1 MTQKTLKVAPALS
14 APAPHAKRRREKNSR
29 LAKKSVAFGFGLC
42 HTVCVSK
49 RERLPAQVAER
60 QAGDRGGRSGG
71 QERWTAKRQAGLRL
85 SPAPKQNG
93 NGFHPPPAICVCMA
107 QTAQGAKG
115 HHDLAAES
123 LLRTVCS
130 LRGRGRGLGA
140 CDCHGHRPHTIFYFL
155 KKVLSRPD
163 TSYGFPV

>member
-14 APAPHAKRRREKNSR
+14 APAPRAKHRREKNSR
-29 LAKKSVAFGFGLC
+29 LAKKSVAFGFDLC

-93 NGFHPPPAICVCMA
+93 NGFHPQPAICVCMA
-107 QTAQGAKG
+107 HMTHRQMTPRKAGG
-115 HHDLAAES
+115 RL
-123 LLRTVCS
+123 LLRTVRS
-130 LRGRGRGLGA
+130 LRGEG
-140 CDCHGHRPHTIFYFL
+140 
-155 KKVLSRPD
+155 
-163 TSYGFPV
+163 